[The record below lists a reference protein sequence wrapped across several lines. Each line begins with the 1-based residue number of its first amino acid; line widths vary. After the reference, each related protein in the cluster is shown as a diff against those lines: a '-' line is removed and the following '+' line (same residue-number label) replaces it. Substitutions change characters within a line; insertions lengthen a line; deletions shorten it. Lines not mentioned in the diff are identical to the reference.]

1 MTRYLNNIDMLV
13 SNNAPD
19 IVEKTDF
26 GFYLGYFTKGTAETD
41 ENNCMIIEMRTVGNI
56 TTKKYANGINYDT
69 RLTWSKRTEY
79 EYRFGDKNI

>member
-1 MTRYLNNIDMLV
+1 MRYLNNIDLLV

-26 GFYLGYFTKGTAETD
+26 GFYLGYFEKGTSEEE
-41 ENNCMIIEMRTVGNI
+41 ENNCMIVEMRTSGNI
-56 TTKKYANGINYDT
+56 VTKKYANGVNYDT
-69 RLTWSKRTEY
+69 RLTWSRRTEY

>member
-1 MTRYLNNIDMLV
+1 MRFLNNIDLLV

-26 GFYLGYFTKGTAETD
+26 GFYLGYFEKGTSEQDT
-41 ENNCMIIEMRTVGNI
+41 ENCMIIEMRADGNI
-56 TTKKYANGINYDT
+56 TTKKYAKGRNYDCS
-69 RLTWSKRTEY
+69 LTWSQRASY

>member
-1 MTRYLNNIDMLV
+1 MRYLNNIDLLV

-26 GFYLGYFTKGTAETD
+26 GFYLGYFEKGTGEEE
-41 ENNCMIIEMRTVGNI
+41 ENNCMIVEMRTSGNI
-56 TTKKYANGINYDT
+56 VTKKYANGVNYDT
-69 RLTWSKRTEY
+69 CLTWNKRAEY